1 MSVLNKLKE
10 KKLFQ
15 KYSNLNFVRFL
26 KNFELLAPQVPLLN
40 YFLKSVA
47 KFNNLLAHEKSYA
60 EDSCYLIKTKVQR
73 LAL

>member
-1 MSVLNKLKE
+1 M
-10 KKLFQ
+10 
-15 KYSNLNFVRFL
+15 
-26 KNFELLAPQVPLLN
+26 PLLN

-73 LAL
+73 LGVIMALYPKQYAGHYFFEILGIIVS